1 MGYVLGQYTKNK
13 DVSSDFFMTYITEGT
28 PKRKESGSDT
38 GVMGNADLFDN
49 ECVQVPAALLST
61 NNYYFHGKVKR
72 MTSDQT
78 FYIKLINYDT
88 TSSTEDEYEQYI
100 KTINIAKGDPNDWVD
115 VEFIFNPYKTF
126 DTIMFELQRTV
137 EDYRIEVRFPIIIY
151 EELSIINNII
161 PTVIQSGIN
170 LIKIGVQSRPG
181 LLMCINGEEIRT
193 CRSGIYEL
201 KNGVMLVSFFSVVAG
216 GTESTSVVINTIAE
230 INAAWEAAEA
240 IPDVDERQAAKAAIG
255 SRCLFN
261 SNKTRIIDSFTLD
274 YLYREE

>member
-13 DVSSDFFMTYITEGT
+13 DVSSEYFMTYITEGT
-28 PKRKESGSDT
+28 PKRKESGGDSE
-38 GVMGNADLFDN
+38 VMGNTDLFDN
-49 ECVQVPAALLST
+49 ECVQVPASLLPT
-61 NNYYFHGKVKR
+61 NNYYFHGKIKR

-78 FYIKLINYDT
+78 FYIKLVNFNT
-88 TSSTEDEYEQYI
+88 ESSSEDEYDQYI

-137 EDYRIEVRFPIIIY
+137 EDYRIEVRYPIIIY

-161 PTVIQSGIN
+161 PVAIQSGID

-193 CRSGIYEL
+193 CRTGIYEL
-201 KNGVMLVSFFSVVAG
+201 KNGIMLVSFFSVVAG
-216 GTESTSVVINTIAE
+216 GEENTSIVDTMKEE
-230 INAAWEAAEA
+230 INEAWEAAEA

-261 SNKTRIIDSFTLD
+261 SSKTRTIDSFTLD
-274 YLYREE
+274 YLYREG